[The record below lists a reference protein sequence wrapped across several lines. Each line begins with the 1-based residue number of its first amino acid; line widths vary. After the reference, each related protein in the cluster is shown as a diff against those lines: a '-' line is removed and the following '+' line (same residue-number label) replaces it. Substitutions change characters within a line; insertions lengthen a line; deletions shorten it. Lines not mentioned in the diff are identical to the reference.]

1 MANSGILYG
10 SDGYEGRIYY
20 VKWTTTSQNVST
32 NQSTVQWTV
41 GCSGG
46 TSSWYAERTLNVVV
60 NGTTV
65 YSKSDWVQRYA
76 GDIASGTVT
85 IAHNTDG
92 TKSFNISL
100 QAAVYVSDINCTGS
114 QTFTL
119 DTIVRASI
127 PTLSNVGAMGT
138 TMTINTNR
146 ASSSFTHTLT
156 YNFGGKTGTIGTN
169 IGASCTWTIPKS
181 FANVIPNATSGYGTI
196 TCVTYN
202 GSTQIGSKNVTF
214 TTTVPSTFIPTINS
228 ISIAPENSNSTI
240 SGWGSIYVQGY
251 SKAKITATASGSY
264 GSTIKS
270 FKITGKDSASISGT
284 SLSYSSNTLKTTSKA
299 AYTVVAID
307 SRGRSSASK
316 TVTVD
321 SSDII
326 PYSAPSI
333 LSFSG
338 GKDSANATQ
347 ATISSEWKYSS
358 VSGKNKITAVNLFYK
373 KQSESSWTSRSIL
386 SLASSATADSTGLS
400 KTQTISNASLTGLSE
415 SDGYNLKITIT
426 DSLGKSSTK
435 TLLIMSKNVLM
446 DFKAGGT
453 GIAIGKEAEQ
463 DETFQVGKQTEFF
476 NDISVTNA
484 SGALVPLRDMFY
496 PVGSIKLTTVDTNP
510 GTYIGGTWIAWGKG
524 KVPVGV
530 NSSDDDF
537 STVEQTGGSKNNTH
551 NHWQT
556 VSSDD
561 VAIYATKTGVSPRSR
576 TKKAAR
582 AQLSQTPTTATT
594 REDST
599 YNETISILQPY
610 ITCYMWKRTK

>member
-1 MANSGILYG
+1 MASSGIVYG
-10 SDGYEGRIYY
+10 SGGYEGRIYY

-65 YSKSDWVQRYA
+65 YSKSDRVQRYA
-76 GDIASGTVT
+76 GDIASGTT
-85 IAHNTDG
+85 PITHNTDG
-92 TKSFNISL
+92 TKSFTISL
-100 QAAVYVSDINCTGS
+100 QAAVYTSTINCTGS

-119 DTIVRASI
+119 NTIARAST

-156 YNFGGKTGTIGTN
+156 YNFGGKTGTIGT
-169 IGASCTWTIPKS
+169 GVGSSCTWTIPTD

-196 TCVTYN
+196 FCVTYN
-202 GSTQIGSKNVTF
+202 GSTQIGSKSVTF
-214 TTTVPSTFIPTINS
+214 TTTVPSTFIPTIDS
-228 ISIAPENSNSTI
+228 ISIVPENSNSTI
-240 SGWGSIYVQGY
+240 SGWGRIYVQGY

-264 GSTIKS
+264 SSTIKS
-270 FKITGKDSASISGT
+270 FKITGKDSASVSGT
-284 SLSYSSNTLKTTSKA
+284 SLSYSSNTLNTTSQA
-299 AYTVVAID
+299 SYTVVAID

-316 TVTVD
+316 TVTV
-321 SSDII
+321 SNII
-326 PYSAPSI
+326 PYSTPSI
-333 LSFSG
+333 SSFFGAKNST
-338 GKDSANATQ
+338 DATK
-347 ATISSEWKYSS
+347 ATINSKWKYSS
-358 VSGKNKITAVNLFYK
+358 VSNNNKITAVNLFYK
-373 KQSESSWTSRSIL
+373 KQSASSWTSRSIL
-386 SLASSATADSTGLS
+386 SLASTATADSTGLL
-400 KTQTISNASLTGLSE
+400 KTQTITNASLTDLSE

-426 DSLGKSSTK
+426 DSLGNSATE
-435 TLLIMSKNVLM
+435 TLLIMSKNVLI

-453 GIAIGKEAEQ
+453 GIAIGKEAEK
-463 DETFQVGKQTEFF
+463 DSVFQIGNQTEFF

-484 SGALVPLRDMFY
+484 SGVLVALRDMFY
-496 PVGSIKLTTVDTNP
+496 PVGSIKLTTVNTNP
-510 GTYIGGTWIAWGKG
+510 GTYIGGTWTAWGSG
-524 KVPVGV
+524 RVPVGV
-530 NSSDDDF
+530 STSDNNF
-537 STVEQTGGSKNNTH
+537 STVEKTGGSTSNTH

-556 VSSDD
+556 MSNDGGAVYVTKAGTSPRTRTKD
-561 VAIYATKTGVSPRSR
+561 VAR
-576 TKKAAR
+576 AAWT
-582 AQLSQTPTTATT
+582 QTTTTTIT